1 MIYEMRRYI
10 LQPGKTGEW
19 VRAFCEAYEVRV
31 QYSPLGALFQTE
43 IGPLKRGHPHLA
55 LREPAAPRGHSR
67 RGVQGHQRQV
77 AAVLRLPPDR
87 HPGNRHPGPHP
98 WRG

>member
-19 VRAFCEAYEVRV
+19 VRAFCEAYEVRA

-43 IGPLKRGHPHLA
+43 IGPLNEVIHIWPYENLQHRADTRAAASKDTSGKWPPSSASHLIVTQETDI
-55 LREPAAPRGHSR
+55 L
-67 RGVQGHQRQV
+67 
-77 AAVLRLPPDR
+77 D
-87 HPGNRHPGPHP
+87 PHP

>member
-19 VRAFCEAYEVRV
+19 VRAFCEAYEVRA

-43 IGPLKRGHPHLA
+43 IGPLNEVIHICPTRACSTARTPVP
-55 LREPAAPRGHSR
+55 RRPRTPAASGR
-67 RGVQGHQRQV
+67 R
-77 AAVLRLPPDR
+77 PP
-87 HPGNRHPGPHP
+87 PPT
-98 WRG
+98 